1 MILNNKD
8 TILMIGDSVTDSNR
22 ERPVGRY
29 LWGLGNGYVSYIDAL
44 LGYLYPDIDQKI
56 VNMGIAGD
64 TIRDLKYRW
73 NSDVIS
79 QNPDW
84 VSIMIGIND
93 VWRHFDQPSDHL
105 SLISPVEYATTIN
118 TLIKRTIHHVK
129 GIILMSPFYIIASL
143 DNVMRQETLYYA
155 HIMESISIRY
165 KTRFVHTQAWLDA
178 YMSGTGAKRLSND
191 GVHPNPL
198 TNMILANAWIHEGMD
213 G

>member
-29 LWGLGNGYVSYIDAL
+29 PWGLGNGYVSYIDAL

-178 YMSGTGAKRLSND
+178 YMRGTGAKRLSND